1 MCDSALLCKTQHPM
15 DTYTL
20 CRASEEPKTPSQACK
35 SRSPRASERLRRLG
49 PARLPF
55 HRGKGIQTALEWV
68 VGGQGGG
75 LLAPPQNQL
84 CDLARCLVVPK
95 KYLLTE

>member
-1 MCDSALLCKTQHPM
+1 MCTRNCEA
-15 DTYTL
+15 
-20 CRASEEPKTPSQACK
+20 
-35 SRSPRASERLRRLG
+35 RLG

-84 CDLARCLVVPK
+84 CDLKEITPPPL
-95 KYLLTE
+95 